1 MLVEQ
6 RLRLC
11 AKLLTASELCAR
23 TVGRPLRR
31 SFLNATFFL
40 MLRFLNGCYQLV
52 YAMVYATVPPR
63 RDATVDGCC
72 PHPWKR
78 SVRSYGRQT
87 CVLCECVTH
96 RVRLWYVCTLGRDS
110 ALANG
115 VRPRLG
121 LCARALPVAYMSMSM
136 YMYYS

>member
-1 MLVEQ
+1 MV
-6 RLRLC
+6 
-11 AKLLTASELCAR
+11 
-23 TVGRPLRR
+23 
-31 SFLNATFFL
+31 NAT
-40 MLRFLNGCYQLV
+40 
-52 YAMVYATVPPR
+52 APPR

-136 YMYYS
+136 YMYYSAAPRPARCERFARHPAVDRAARLARCLVCAPNVEHL